1 MLSLSEVVVSLPV
14 IARMPADSAPAQAWQ
29 PPPGQA
35 VRLVHPASARI
46 TANEIF
52 YFSRHSWMSTAAV
65 PVLLYTGVGAEE
77 VTPRRTLND
86 LIYGG
91 AYSHTAGAN
100 RMGQMTNELAALLQ
114 SYVARQDDWFCV
126 TALPTY
132 TTAAEQV
139 SHTGFLE
146 RANIRISF
154 YDWNFEEVPYW
165 RACLGLH
172 KLFLRAIGD
181 QARMDLYDVSL
192 SRRLI
197 WFSRETSTVHMYV
210 NMYHVTALLPLYRP
224 TRLPLYDRF
233 VIEVL
238 GYGMAGRNAER
249 EFPTCNLN
257 HLRNWQ
263 EPDSLQREY
272 FDHIMTDLS
281 I

>member
-52 YFSRHSWMSTAAV
+52 YFSRHSWMPTAAV
-65 PVLLYTGVGAEE
+65 PVSLYTGVGAEE

-91 AYSHTAGAN
+91 AYSYSAGAN
-100 RMGQMTNELAALLQ
+100 RMGQMTDQLAAVLQ

-126 TALPTY
+126 TDLTSY
-132 TTAAEQV
+132 TSTTEQARE
-139 SHTGFLE
+139 SGFLE

-197 WFSRETSTVHMYV
+197 WFSSEARVVHMYV
-210 NMYHVTALLPLYRP
+210 NMYNVTALLPLYRP

-233 VIEVL
+233 VLEVL
-238 GYGMAGRNAER
+238 SYATRGRNAER
-249 EFPTCNLN
+249 EFPSSNLN

-263 EPDSLQREY
+263 EPDSLQRQY